1 MSLFVDA
8 IIGFSISLV
17 MQTITENGHI
27 LSFLNKF
34 DKYEIIS
41 KPLWLCNICSSFWYT
56 FLVVSINQTNYFS
69 IPIAM
74 SISILVNK
82 YYDKQD

>member
-8 IIGFSISLV
+8 IIGFSIALT
-17 MQTITENGHI
+17 MQEITNQGYI

-34 DKYEIIS
+34 DKYFFA
-41 KPLWLCNICSSFWYT
+41 KPLWLCNVCSSFWYT
-56 FLVVSINQTNYFS
+56 LLVVSINHSNYFS

-74 SISILVNK
+74 ALSILLNK

>member
-1 MSLFVDA
+1 MSLFADA
-8 IIGFSISLV
+8 IVGFSIALV
-17 MQTITENGHI
+17 MNTITNEGHI

-34 DKYEIIS
+34 DKYFFA

-56 FLVVSINQTNYFS
+56 LLVVSIHHSNYFS

-74 SISILVNK
+74 TLSILYN
-82 YYDKQD
+82 DRQN